1 MPKLRIEFEGFNE
14 VVQRLK
20 DLGADVQKTA
30 DSALMESKKIVNR
43 NLEAA
48 MQKHNKTHETVDSID
63 TESKVMWVG
72 GVGTIHVGFNLKE
85 GGMPSIYLMHGT
97 KVNGTPRI
105 PKDSKLY
112 NAVYGS
118 KVRKE
123 IKKLQEDAFYDEI
136 RRIERSK

>member
-1 MPKLRIEFEGFNE
+1 MPKLKIEFDGFNE

-20 DLGADVQKTA
+20 DFGADVQKTA

-48 MQKHNKTHETVDSID
+48 MQKHNKTHETVNSLD

-72 GVGTIHVGFNLKE
+72 DVGTIHVGFNLAK
-85 GGMPSIYLMHGT
+85 GGVPSIFLMY
-97 KVNGTPRI
+97 GTPRMK
-105 PKDSKLY
+105 KDSKLY